1 VPCTSAS
8 PQSFPVGER
17 EVRRGVFVH
26 DRPRKTE
33 VEKLDAVPRQE
44 NVRGFQVAV
53 YDAADVKGVESAEHL
68 EADRYG
74 VGEWHGATIQARRKR
89 LPVEPLHGDEQ
100 LLVGLADLVD
110 LTDVRMIDAGG
121 KASLTPEPLAR
132 EGVADGVPT
141 DDF

>member
-1 VPCTSAS
+1 
-8 PQSFPVGER
+8 
-17 EVRRGVFVH
+17 
-26 DRPRKTE
+26 
-33 VEKLDAVPRQE
+33 
-44 NVRGFQVAV
+44 V
-53 YDAADVKGVESAEHL
+53 YDAAGVKGVESAEHL

-100 LLVGLADLVD
+100 LLVDLADLVD